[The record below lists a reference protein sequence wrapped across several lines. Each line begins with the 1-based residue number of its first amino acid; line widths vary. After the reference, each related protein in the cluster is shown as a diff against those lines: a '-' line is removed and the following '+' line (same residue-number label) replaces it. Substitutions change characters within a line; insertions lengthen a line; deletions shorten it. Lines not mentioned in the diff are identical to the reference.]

1 MLSASQLEKFNR
13 DGFVLGDQILADS
26 AVDELRDEIDRV
38 IRDRHQT
45 GVPQPVLCHN
55 MSGRPDAVLWQIVN
69 IWQASEPFLRLAMNP
84 QIAAAVTQLLDGAD
98 ARLWHDQIQY
108 KVAGQGG
115 VNMWHQD
122 TPYWPILTGGTQLT
136 AWVALDDVDEGNGCM
151 SMVPGTQRWGDT
163 IEFLQTIK
171 TFDAMPSDWQGRPV
185 QVVTCPVRKGHVHF
199 HHGLTWH
206 GSHANTSSRPRR
218 AIALHFV
225 SASTRYNPASV
236 HPMKR
241 FVTSAAGQPLE
252 GPPFLK
258 LHAATT
264 PAGAAQ

>member
-1 MLSASQLEKFNR
+1 MLSPSQLEKFSR
-13 DGFVLGDQILADS
+13 DGFVLGDQILSDS
-26 AVDELRDEIDRV
+26 AVDELRDEIDRI
-38 IRDRHQT
+38 IRDRDRT
-45 GVPQPVLCHN
+45 DIPQPVLCHN

-69 IWQASEPFLRLAMNP
+69 IWQASDPFRRLARNP
-84 QIAAAVTQLLDGAD
+84 QIAAAVSQLLAD
-98 ARLWHDQIQY
+98 PDPRLWHDQIQY

-122 TPYWPILTGGTQLT
+122 TPYWPILAGGTQVT

-151 SMVPGTQRWGDT
+151 SMVPGTQRWGNT

-171 TFDAMPSDWQGRPV
+171 TFDAMPPQWQGRPV
-185 QVVTCPVRKGHVHF
+185 QVVTCPVKKGHVHF

-218 AIALHFV
+218 ALALHFM
-225 SASTRYNPASV
+225 SADTRYNPAGV
-236 HPMKR
+236 HLMKR
-241 FVTSAAGQPLE
+241 FVTSLAHQPLE

-258 LHAATT
+258 IHAA
-264 PAGAAQ
+264 ACVAEK